1 MKRKFHDSFDDWI
14 ACISDLA
21 MAEKEAQRPHGHN
34 SWMAGPVRELR
45 EFQISA
51 GLVPLRKIWD
61 DLPRFKA
68 AGMAAIE
75 EFLRDCLSRMM
86 HQDNSAIIAAAI
98 WSCLLLHGEAV
109 ESASS
114 GPAEPEESKPQDE
127 ISVSEPLA
135 AKPYPSVVG
144 SNIDRLR
151 KECGLSFD
159 DLAAATEIDKKLIL
173 GHVNAG
179 TSPYPRTLSKYA
191 LVFTKKLGRR
201 VTVAELEG
209 SAG

>member
-14 ACISDLA
+14 ACISSLA
-21 MAEKEAQRPHGHN
+21 IAEKEARRPHGHN

-61 DLPRFKA
+61 DLPGFKA

-75 EFLRDCLSRMM
+75 EFLHGSLSRMM

-98 WSCLLLHGEAV
+98 WSCLLLHGDAV

-114 GPAEPEESKPQDE
+114 GPAEPGEGKPQE
-127 ISVSEPLA
+127 QMSAPGPLA

-159 DLAAATEIDKKLIL
+159 DLAAAAGIDKKLIL

-179 TSPYPRTLSKYA
+179 KSPYPSTLSKYA
-191 LVFTKKLGRR
+191 LALTKKLGRT